1 MWLDTEVAGHSPV
14 KTTEG
19 SNVDEARDRPGLSE
33 PIAHAWYCIGESRS
47 FRRQQLRA
55 VQVCGE
61 QILVVRGDDGGL
73 HALRDRCPHR
83 GMALTKG
90 TLQDGMITCP
100 FHGWQFTTEGACA
113 AIPALSRVESVDV
126 TKIRIRAFDV
136 VERFGM
142 VWIKPGDKG
151 GKWPPLPDVDFE
163 PVGPPLAVSVEVEA
177 SFDLSVL
184 SLVDPAHV
192 AYVHDSWWWRSSKV
206 AREKIKQFEPSPYG
220 FTMRSHQAARAPFL
234 YRLLGGVPDVEIE
247 FRLPG
252 VRLER
257 ISAGQRRFANYTY
270 VTPVANRKAI
280 LTNVMYWNWPL
291 LNVARYVMRPL
302 ARQFLNQDR
311 DVLQIAQKGLDRQ
324 PSMILL
330 GECDLPGQW
339 YFGLK
344 REFLRSFATKSPF
357 VNPLK
362 VQELRWRS

>member
-1 MWLDTEVAGHSPV
+1 M
-14 KTTEG
+14 
-19 SNVDEARDRPGLSE
+19 
-33 PIAHAWYCIGESRS
+33 
-47 FRRQQLRA
+47 RA

-61 QILVVRGDDGGL
+61 QILVVRRDDGGL
-73 HALRDRCPHR
+73 RALRDRCPHR

-90 TLQDGMITCP
+90 TLQDGRITCP

-113 AIPALSRVESVDV
+113 AIPALSRVESTDV

-151 GKWPPLPDVDFE
+151 GTSPPLPDVDFE

-192 AYVHDSWWWRSSKV
+192 AYVHDNSWWWRTSKV

-220 FTMRSHQAARAPFL
+220 FTMRSHQAARAAFV

-257 ISAGQRRFANYTY
+257 DLRRTAPVCELHVRDARRQSQGDPDECDVLELAFAERRSSCHA
-270 VTPVANRKAI
+270 TPGRGNS
-280 LTNVMYWNWPL
+280 
-291 LNVARYVMRPL
+291 
-302 ARQFLNQDR
+302 LNQDR

-344 REFLRSFATKSPF
+344 REFLRSFGRRGA
-357 VNPLK
+357 PLSIRSRPRETPLA
-362 VQELRWRS
+362 QLMLRPKRSWTRPRAREPGLAR